1 MFLTVHYWWRHSTE
15 VIFPYNR
22 NVELTPKANSVT
34 FFLSGHTLYLRQILI
49 RGAVGEKVDQHE
61 QAGNF

>member
-1 MFLTVHYWWRHSTE
+1 MFLTVPYWWRHSTE
-15 VIFPYNR
+15 VIFPYNQ
-22 NVELTPKANSVT
+22 NVELTQSANSMG
-34 FFLSGHTLYLRQILI
+34 FLFIWPYLGQILI